1 MAQPKNF
8 AEFWPEYLG
17 AHRAPATRSLHY
29 LGSTLA
35 VVCLVL
41 AVILGDWRW
50 LAAAPIAGYAF
61 AFLSHF
67 TIERNSPKTFE
78 HPVWSLMADYRML
91 GLWIFGRLEAELS
104 RARA

>member
-1 MAQPKNF
+1 MSQPKSF
-8 AEFWPEYLG
+8 GEFWPEYLG
-17 AHRAPATRSLHY
+17 AHRAPTTRALHY

-41 AVILGDWRW
+41 AVILSDWRW
-50 LAAAPIAGYAF
+50 LVAAPIAGYAF
-61 AFLSHF
+61 AFISHF

-78 HPVWSLMADYRML
+78 HPLWSLIADYRML
-91 GLWIFGRLEAELS
+91 GLWIFGRLQAELS

>member
-8 AEFWPEYLG
+8 AEFWPEYLV
-17 AHRAPATRSLHY
+17 AHSAPATRALHY

-41 AVILGDWRW
+41 AAIGGDWRW
-50 LAAAPIAGYAF
+50 LVAAPIAGYAF
-61 AFLSHF
+61 AFIAHF
-67 TIERNSPKTFE
+67 TIEGNNPKTFE
-78 HPVWSLMADYRML
+78 HPLWSLMADYRML
-91 GLWIFGRLEAELS
+91 GLWMSGRLQAELS